1 MCRPVWCPSGHHCP
15 EGLTCMLVFA
25 IFSAVLGMFQFGYNT
40 GVINAPQKIL
50 EDFIA
55 NVYKTRT
62 SKYMTEEMLAL
73 LWSVTVSVFAVGGM
87 IGGISGGAIANY
99 CGRKCGLLLNNAI
112 AILGATLMSS
122 SQLFRSIECLVMGR
136 FFIGLSCGLNTALVP
151 MYLSEIAPMTL
162 RGALGTVSQLGVTIG
177 LLLSQILG
185 LPIILGTRDGWPF
198 LLGVAFIPAILQL
211 LLLPLCPESPRYLL
225 ISKGRIT
232 EARYALQ
239 RLRCSSDV
247 EDDIEEMRI
256 EDRAQQQEARITMLQ
271 LITNRSLQTPLIIGI
286 IMQLSQQLSGI
297 NAIFYYST
305 NIFTSAG
312 LSEEQAKYSTI
323 GVGVVMVAMTLVSI
337 MLMDRTGR
345 RTLHLYGLGGMFIT
359 SMFLTIFLLFGFLYK
374 WMSYMSVFSTLVY
387 VVFFAIGP
395 GSIPW
400 MITAEL
406 FSQGPRPA
414 AMSIAV
420 LVNWFTNF
428 MVGLAFPLMTA
439 YNENAIEKYSFLP
452 FTIFLAIFWIFTYWK
467 VPETKNRTFEE
478 ISALFRKDDFITID
492 DVQYSHKSSS
502 GDMFSHKSSSG
513 DMIFDDKTLES
524 CYLHH
529 HHHCHYGDSSDAIIP
544 HTTPPPP
551 IAHTSRKKVTVAAL
565 NDHEFTP
572 NHVIIED
579 QL

>member
-1 MCRPVWCPSGHHCP
+1 
-15 EGLTCMLVFA
+15 MLVFA

-40 GVINAPQKIL
+40 GVINAPQKML
-50 EDFIA
+50 ENFIA
-55 NVYKTRT
+55 DVYKTRT
-62 SKYMTEEMLAL
+62 GKYMSEQL
-73 LWSVTVSVFAVGGM
+73 LTLVWSVTVSIFAIGGM
-87 IGGISGGAIANY
+87 VGGISGGAIADY

-122 SQLFRSIECLVMGR
+122 SHLFRSIECLIMGR

-185 LPIILGTRDGWPF
+185 LPLILGTDDGWPF
-198 LLGVAFIPAILQL
+198 LLGVAFIPAVLQL
-211 LLLPLCPESPRYLL
+211 VLLPMCPESPRYLF
-225 ISKGRIT
+225 ISKGRLSDAT
-232 EARYALQ
+232 YALQ
-239 RLRCSSDV
+239 RLRCTTNV
-247 EDDIEEMRI
+247 EDDIEEMKS
-256 EDRAQQQEARITMLQ
+256 EDRAQQQEARISMTQ
-271 LITNRSLQTPLIIGI
+271 LIGNRALQMPLIIGI
-286 IMQLSQQLSGI
+286 VMQLSQQLSGI

-305 NIFTSAG
+305 SIFTSAG
-312 LSEEQAKYSTI
+312 LKDEMAKFSTI
-323 GVGVVMVAMTLVSI
+323 GVGVVMVAMSLVSI

-374 WMSYMSVFSTLVY
+374 WMSYMSVISTLIY

-428 MVGLAFPLMTA
+428 VVGLGFPLMTTF
-439 YNENAIEKYSFLP
+439 NDNAMEKYAFLP
-452 FTIFLAIFWIFTYWK
+452 FTAFLAIFWIFTYLK
-467 VPETKNRTFEE
+467 VPETKNKTFEE
-478 ISALFRKDDFITID
+478 IASTFRQKDDLIQFD
-492 DVQYSHKSSS
+492 DVQCSTSHKSSS
-502 GDMFSHKSSSG
+502 GDIYSHNSSSG
-513 DMIFDDKTLES
+513 DIIFNEEKCKQTES
-524 CYLHH
+524 SLLPQNVANAPNSTVQVHNHDTNVVEHQMHVNPTAQTSPIDSVNSGNESLHMK
-529 HHHCHYGDSSDAIIP
+529 SSTNGSFNY
-544 HTTPPPP
+544 HTMT
-551 IAHTSRKKVTVAAL
+551 
-565 NDHEFTP
+565 
-572 NHVIIED
+572 
-579 QL
+579 